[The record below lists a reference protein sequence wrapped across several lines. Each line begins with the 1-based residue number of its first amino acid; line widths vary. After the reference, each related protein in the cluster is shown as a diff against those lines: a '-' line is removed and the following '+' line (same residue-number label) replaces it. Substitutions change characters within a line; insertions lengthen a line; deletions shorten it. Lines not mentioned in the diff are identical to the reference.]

1 MCLVLVSPCRY
12 LACLV
17 PGGSNFGGLLTT
29 TAARPVSG
37 SRPRLY
43 HRIYLYWERTAA
55 AKQSPTRDPDTGRGE
70 QRAGTK
76 IFTARSGS
84 VFSLKSIKNE

>member
-1 MCLVLVSPCRY
+1 MCLIIVSPCRY

-55 AKQSPTRDPDTGRGE
+55 SSQAITNTRPRHRPRGAASRHE
-70 QRAGTK
+70 N
-76 IFTARSGS
+76 IYCS
-84 VFSLKSIKNE
+84 VRFGVFIKKY